1 MIDDIKKKLTKPD
14 GPEIATKYTMHF
26 IGDHKPIIYAV
37 ASDFILKFTDTLLA
51 IDKLEK
57 TQEQK
62 ISLMKDLAR
71 KNSETLNIL
80 SDSEMKQVENETV
93 RYSYDILN

>member
-1 MIDDIKKKLTKPD
+1 
-14 GPEIATKYTMHF
+14 MHF

-57 TQEQK
+57 TQAQK
-62 ISLMKDLAR
+62 VSLMHDLKD
-71 KNSETLNIL
+71 KNAETIKLL
-80 SDSEMKQVENETV
+80 DEMQQAQIETEIGKYIV
-93 RYSYDILN
+93 